1 MRETFC
7 LMTTS
12 TQPKILSKNA
22 WLFNKD
28 GYTIARNVWV
38 RLYDKIV
45 MFNDALIPI
54 DEEIEIDEK
63 TIKHKSKGWKMV
75 FDVDQI

>member
-1 MRETFC
+1 
-7 LMTTS
+7 MTSS

-28 GYTIARNVWV
+28 GHTIARNVWV

-45 MFNDALIPI
+45 MFNDTLIPI
-54 DEEIEIDEK
+54 DEEINITEK
-63 TIKHKSKGWKMV
+63 HIQHKLTGWKMV